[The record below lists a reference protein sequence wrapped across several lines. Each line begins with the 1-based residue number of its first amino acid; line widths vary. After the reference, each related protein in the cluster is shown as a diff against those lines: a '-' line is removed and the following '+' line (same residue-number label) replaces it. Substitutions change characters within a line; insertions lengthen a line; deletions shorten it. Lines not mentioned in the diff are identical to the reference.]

1 MHFVLDRGCVYA
13 LCLLLTG
20 LPCPLTR
27 CRGEGDSAPPGVEVL
42 PRPRPLA
49 WVLVLVGGHQG
60 GLVAAGVESV
70 DTGDLGPVLVLH
82 GPRLAQQGQPLALA
96 WQCNGQYL
104 HMTSLD

>member
-1 MHFVLDRGCVYA
+1 MHFVLDRGSVYA

-20 LPCPLTR
+20 LPCLLTR

-49 WVLVLVGGHQG
+49 GVLVLVGGHEG
-60 GLVAAGVESV
+60 GLVSAGVDSE

-82 GPRLAQQGQPLALA
+82 GPSLAQQGEPLALA
-96 WQCNGQYL
+96 W
-104 HMTSLD
+104 